1 MVGETWMAVRR
12 SANERV
18 RALARTVGEG
28 RDEEWEFFCECGD
41 SDCSEMVRLR
51 TDAFDRLCSSRDG
64 RILADGH
71 PLARA
76 RAARELA
83 RDLHESARA
92 LRAQAEHAVGR
103 RQPRQRRLR
112 VSVALDE
119 DGLLDAGEDAGRLLE
134 DAAELDLSPASVELI
149 IALDEALAREAGQ
162 SSSGRSRSRA
172 TTASRTASG
181 RASAQSAS
189 RSSSALPPTP
199 PAT

>member
-1 MVGETWMAVRR
+1 MVVRR

-28 RDEEWEFFCECGD
+28 REEEWEFFCECGD

-51 TDAFDRLCSSRDG
+51 TDAFDRLSGSRDG
-64 RILADGH
+64 RVLADGH
-71 PLARA
+71 PLSRA

-92 LRAQAEHAVGR
+92 LRAQAEHAVERGR
-103 RQPRQRRLR
+103 RRRRRLR
-112 VSVALDE
+112 IAVALD
-119 DGLLDAGEDAGRLLE
+119 DDALLDAGEDVGRLLE
-134 DAAELDLSPASVELI
+134 EAAELDLSPACVELI
-149 IALDEALAREAGQ
+149 DALDEAIAQDAQ

-172 TTASRTASG
+172 ITARSAASG

-189 RSSSALPPTP
+189 GRSSALPPTP
-199 PAT
+199 PQT